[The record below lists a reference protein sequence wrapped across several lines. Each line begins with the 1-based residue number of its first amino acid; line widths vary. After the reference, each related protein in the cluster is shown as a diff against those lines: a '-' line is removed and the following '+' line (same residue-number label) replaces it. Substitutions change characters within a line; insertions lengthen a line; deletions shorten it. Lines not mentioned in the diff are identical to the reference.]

1 MSLPLWIIHS
11 KTGQR
16 ERTAIRWMTCRAKGF
31 HVYILP
37 HKASPTLNTSPE
49 HPAKLTQWNQCWNAN
64 EPPDGSNAFMN
75 NAVLCAVSPS
85 KIFYVNNRTVFTLVK
100 KTDLFVIK
108 PGIFFFVSL
117 VIFCRAYLLSSCV
130 WAPDIF
136 LFLHVKH

>member
-16 ERTAIRWMTCRAKGF
+16 ERTAIRWMTSRAKGY

-37 HKASPTLNTSPE
+37 HKESPTLNTSPE
-49 HPAKLTQWNQCWNAN
+49 HPAKLTQWSQCWNAN

-85 KIFYVNNRTVFTLVK
+85 KIFYVNNRTVFTLEK
-100 KTDLFVIK
+100 KNRFVRNK
-108 PGIFFFVSL
+108 ARHFFFMSL
-117 VIFCRAYLLSSCV
+117 VIFCRVYLLSSSV

-136 LFLHVKH
+136 LFLHIKH